1 MSSLALEHYVRT
13 CPQDTLK
20 VMIVDDDILFAE
32 ELGCYLNQDERF
44 DVIGVAHDGYE
55 ALKLLERLNPDVVI
69 LDLIMPKLDGFGL
82 LQSAYHTDV
91 LKNKKVIVMSET
103 SEDNIVQYAIR
114 LGASYFM
121 YKPFAYETL
130 SQRIYLIAGDISH
143 QFLNHCEDS
152 SIQVSIVKH
161 LIECGLPVHT
171 LGYKYFQAALQH
183 LIYEDLDVYSITK
196 NVYPQVARIFKTS
209 SANVDKAMRHSVTQ
223 AFTQNIFCLKSF
235 LTDMKFKNPSNKP
248 SNSEFI
254 GLMLE
259 RIKQETRKI
268 NAN

>member
-1 MSSLALEHYVRT
+1 MSSLAIAHYVRP
-13 CPQDTLK
+13 CPQDMLK

-32 ELGCYLNQDERF
+32 ELRSHLSRDERF

-55 ALKLLERLNPDVVI
+55 ALKLLKLLNPDVI
-69 LDLIMPKLDGFGL
+69 LLDLIMPKLDGFGM
-82 LQSAYHTDV
+82 LQLAYHTDV
-91 LKNKKVIVMSET
+91 LKDKKVIVMSET

-121 YKPFAYETL
+121 YKPFAYEAL
-130 SQRIYLIAGDISH
+130 SHRIHLIAGVLSH
-143 QFLNHCEDS
+143 QFPNHCEDS
-152 SIQVSIVKH
+152 SVQVSIVKY

-171 LGYKYFQAALQH
+171 LGYKYFQVALQH

-196 NVYPQVARIFKTS
+196 NVYPQVAKIFKTS
-209 SANVDKAMRHSVTQ
+209 SANVDKAMRHAVTL
-223 AFTQNIFCLKSF
+223 AFSQNHYCLKSF
-235 LTDMKFKNPSNKP
+235 LTDMKFKDPNTKP

-259 RIKQETRKI
+259 RIKQETR
-268 NAN
+268 